1 VSSPV
6 RERLRAL
13 GRVQGTTRFKVIA
26 SIVIGVLA
34 AVVLAGWLVLA
45 YAPDTAATAQ
55 QAAEAAAASQQ
66 VGEGVRAQTG
76 ATAVRELLGA
86 TSPVLAIVGVILA
99 ATAVLLIITWLGVLL
114 TYLALGFVG
123 LLVVAPL
130 WFIPSAKEFALVL
143 AGAIAL
149 TGSFAA
155 LLQGVRVLLGY
166 RTPIFAV
173 AQTVLAEAVRMKISI
188 VFIVMLVFLLA
199 ALPAYLDPSRPL
211 RYRVQTFLQWGTS
224 GAYWLLL
231 FLTLFFSIAT
241 VAFEQRDKVIWQTM
255 TKPVRP
261 IEYLLGKWLGVISLN
276 AALLLATASG
286 IFLFTEYLRNQ
297 PAQGEIRAYVARVNE
312 GPVTTD
318 RRILETQVLTARR
331 VMEPNVDEL
340 LTEEQYEELVN
351 AQIEETQ
358 RREQGARVTAEGRR
372 QIEDEVR
379 SVVERQYRTIPPMGS
394 RQFVFEGLSR
404 ERDRGEPLDFQFRVK
419 SGTNL
424 PSALYEI
431 TFLIGGKYAVPRQ
444 TSLDVAQTM
453 QIPADSIDDDGRL
466 VVEIINGNPYTQ
478 MTNSRSIVFEPGT
491 LQVLTNAGSFEANYL
506 RVTVVLWL
514 KLCFIAA
521 VGVAC
526 ATFLSFP
533 VACLTAFVILLA
545 AESSPFLNEALD
557 YFPAEDLEGNI
568 QPVAFVIRLV
578 AVPIATVFRWYG
590 DLRPTTDLVDGR
602 IVPWSSLAFGAVSLA
617 GSCAIMLFGGW
628 LIFRKREL
636 ATYSGK

>member
-1 VSSPV
+1 MSTPI
-6 RERLRAL
+6 RDRLRGLAL
-13 GRVQGTTRFKVIA
+13 AQRSTRFKVIA

-34 AVVLAGWLVLA
+34 VLAVGGWLVLA
-45 YAPDTAATAQ
+45 NAPETAEAARQAASAATAD
-55 QAAEAAAASQQ
+55 QAVA
-66 VGEGVRAQTG
+66 VRAETG

-86 TSPVLAIVGVILA
+86 SSPVVAVVGLIA
-99 ATAVLLIITWLGVLL
+99 AGTAVLLLVTWLGVLL
-114 TYLALGFVG
+114 TYLALGA
-123 LLVVAPL
+123 LAAAVVAPL
-130 WFIPSAKEFALVL
+130 WFVPGARDFALVL
-143 AGAIAL
+143 GGAIAL
-149 TGSFAA
+149 TGSFVA
-155 LLQGVRVLLGY
+155 LLQGVRALLAY

-261 IEYLLGKWLGVISLN
+261 IEYLLGKWVGVVSLN

-286 IFLFTEYLRNQ
+286 VFLFTEYLRNQ
-297 PAQGEIRAYVARVNE
+297 PAQGEIRPYVAAENE

-318 RRILETQVLTARR
+318 RRILETQVLAARR
-331 VMEPNVDEL
+331 SVEPDLSNL
-340 LTEEQYEELVN
+340 LTDEQYKRLVD

-358 RREQGARVTAEGRR
+358 RREGNAKVTPEGRR
-372 QIEDEVR
+372 QIEQEVR
-379 SVVERQYRTIPPMGS
+379 SLVDRQYRTIAPMDS
-394 RQFVFEGLSR
+394 REFVFRGLER
-404 ERDRGEPLDFQFRVK
+404 ERERGVPLDFQFRVK
-419 SGTNL
+419 SGTNV

-431 TFLIGGKYAVPRQ
+431 TFLVGRKYALPRQ
-444 TSLDVAQTM
+444 TSLDAAQTM
-453 QIPADSIDDDGRL
+453 KIPADAIDEEGVLR
-466 VVEIINGNPYTQ
+466 VEVINGNPYTQ
-478 MTNSRSIVFEPGT
+478 LTNRLSIVFEPGS
-491 LQVLTNAGSFEANYL
+491 LQVLSDAGSFEGNYI
-506 RVTVVLWL
+506 RVIAVLWL

-533 VACLTAFVILLA
+533 VACLTAFVVLLA
-545 AESSPFLNEALD
+545 AESSPFLNEAL
-557 YFPAEDLEGNI
+557 AEYSATDLEGNVNI
-568 QPVAFVIRLV
+568 FAVVVRAV
-578 AVPIATVFRWYG
+578 AVPIATVFKWYG
-590 DLRPTTDLVDGR
+590 ELRPTSDLVDGR
-602 IVPWSSLAFGAVSLA
+602 LVPWASVAVGAASLA
-617 GSCAIMLFGGW
+617 GSCAVMLFAGW
-628 LIFRKREL
+628 LVFRKREL